1 MVSSPRRPSDDL
13 VPRWGC
19 ARWLITGYSASR
31 SREGYMDAVLWT
43 SRIVAKLV
51 RVSQEIKSIC
61 TLVTFNDMT

>member
-1 MVSSPRRPSDDL
+1 M
-13 VPRWGC
+13 
-19 ARWLITGYSASR
+19 ITGYSASR